1 MLCFRSGAGW
11 QYLIANKPSQMGVQL
26 REQSMS
32 TVPELD
38 LAIQKVDALL
48 TQLQVGSDSRQ
59 SKSPAVQKS
68 KEALS
73 AGTYAVKGH
82 GSHARC

>member
-1 MLCFRSGAGW
+1 
-11 QYLIANKPSQMGVQL
+11 MGVQL

-48 TQLQVGSDSRQ
+48 TQLQVGSDPRQ
-59 SKSPAVQKS
+59 SELPAVQNS
-68 KEALS
+68 KRALS
-73 AGTYAVKGH
+73 TGTYAVKGH